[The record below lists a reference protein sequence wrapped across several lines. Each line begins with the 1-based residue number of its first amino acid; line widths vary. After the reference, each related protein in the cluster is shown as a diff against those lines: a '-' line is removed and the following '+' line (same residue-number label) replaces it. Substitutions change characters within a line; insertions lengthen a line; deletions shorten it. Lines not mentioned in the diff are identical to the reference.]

1 MEILSTSD
9 EVHDTQ
15 EVSLSDV
22 GKINLNEVINFL
34 TDPRLR

>member
-1 MEILSTSD
+1 MEILGTSD
-9 EVHDTQ
+9 QVHTQ

>member
-1 MEILSTSD
+1 MEILGTSD
-9 EVHDTQ
+9 QVHTQ

-22 GKINLNEVINFL
+22 GKINLNEVINCF